1 MDLPL
6 LFILY
11 NISYLLLHITINC
24 KTDLYPD
31 DSIIHLAGRDIEI
44 LPNIQQDLNE
54 IEKWCENNMF
64 LNINKIKCMVIGIR
78 KNILCN
84 LLILFFY

>member
-11 NISYLLLHITINC
+11 NISYLQLHITINC
-24 KTDLYPD
+24 TD

-44 LPNIQQDLNE
+44 LPNIQQDLNG
-54 IEKWCENNMF
+54 IETICF
-64 LNINKIKCMVIGIR
+64 
-78 KNILCN
+78 
-84 LLILFFY
+84 